1 MSSFKK
7 NCPPHQVLAK
17 VCQNRCINQ
26 KTMNEKIMKKIQRSR
41 SLSRRSFPIFRRS
54 SSSKYYTAKQSLSST
69 KKKKKSPSFLEQI
82 KNKQNLKKVS
92 SPRKKLPSFLEQI
105 KIKQN
110 LKKVSPVKKQHS
122 PAKKQLMKQILEGKN
137 KLKKAKISPRKTY
150 YSPKRGGGSIL
161 DLMKTQMKK
170 VRKNIGSRS
179 SSNEEWN

>member
-7 NCPPHQVLAK
+7 NCPPHQVLAR

-92 SPRKKLPSFLEQI
+92 SPRKK
-105 KIKQN
+105 
-110 LKKVSPVKKQHS
+110 QHS

-150 YSPKRGGGSIL
+150 SPKRGGSIL

>member
-7 NCPPHQVLAK
+7 NCPPHQVLAR

-105 KIKQN
+105 KNKQN
-110 LKKVSPVKKQHS
+110 LKKVSSPRKKQHS

-150 YSPKRGGGSIL
+150 SPKRGGSIL

>member
-7 NCPPHQVLAK
+7 NCPPHQVLSR

-26 KTMNEKIMKKIQRSR
+26 KTMNEKIMKKIQRSS

-54 SSSKYYTAKQSLSST
+54 SSSKYHTAKQSLSSPSP
-69 KKKKKSPSFLEQI
+69 KK
-82 KNKQNLKKVS
+82 
-92 SPRKKLPSFLEQI
+92 KKLPSFLDQI
-105 KIKQN
+105 KNKQTLKKVSPIKKLPSFLDQIKNKQN

-150 YSPKRGGGSIL
+150 SPKRGGGSIL

>member
-7 NCPPHQVLAK
+7 NCPPHQVLAR

-69 KKKKKSPSFLEQI
+69 KKKKKSPSFLEQ
-82 KNKQNLKKVS
+82 NLKKVS

-105 KIKQN
+105 KIKQK

-150 YSPKRGGGSIL
+150 SPKRGGGSIL